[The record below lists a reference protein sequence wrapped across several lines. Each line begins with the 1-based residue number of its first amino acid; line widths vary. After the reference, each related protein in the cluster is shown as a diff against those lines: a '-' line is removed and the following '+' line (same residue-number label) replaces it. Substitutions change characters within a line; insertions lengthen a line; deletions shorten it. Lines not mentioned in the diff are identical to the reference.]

1 MASFDEWWE
10 SIPSVEQDIFD
21 KINSLS
27 YGRYDVYGDNR
38 FISSVQDALFNNDI
52 SKEDKHDAYEEC
64 EAILWYDYGLAFED
78 MVDWDDYRAWYG

>member
-1 MASFDEWWE
+1 MASFDGWWE

-52 SKEDKHDAYEEC
+52 SKDFSNTSWADNA
-64 EAILWYDYGLAFED
+64 
-78 MVDWDDYRAWYG
+78 